1 MNAAKLYLAPGL
13 RIHQLAEGHWQFVML
28 SSAFSIKCPEQ
39 LLRSVLQAEGKLSR
53 DEWIASLRQEFDAT
67 ALGGFI
73 DSLLARGIL
82 CESASGPASAADAWL
97 YALTNTRQNPH
108 APAFDAAAHPL
119 YLHGTGVLRDK
130 LASLAQDSG
139 FVCTDDAA
147 RAAMFVLLAD
157 QPQHDDFRAA
167 NRDLVLAQ
175 EKPALFA
182 WLDGAAARLLRV
194 VPRATGC
201 FECLHHRMRASK
213 QFFREYD
220 AASSGQALWH
230 VQELPPPLLQAQHL
244 ATVTLMHAGAMLAG
258 QVLDL
263 HQNCLLECN
272 VLQGTEKLAQV
283 LKLPRCPHCGNGNAN
298 LPFAP
303 AYDFK
308 GM

>member
-28 SSAFSIKCPEQ
+28 SSAFSIKCPES
-39 LLRSVLQAEGKLSR
+39 LLRTVLQAEARLSR
-53 DEWIASLRQEFDAT
+53 DEWIASLRHEFDAN
-67 ALGGFI
+67 ALGEFI
-73 DSLLARGIL
+73 DSLIGRGIL
-82 CESASGPASAADAWL
+82 CEQQQAPATAADAWL

-108 APAFDAAAHPL
+108 APAFKAADHPL
-119 YLHGTGVLRDK
+119 YLHGAGCLRDK
-130 LASLAQDSG
+130 LQALAQDSG
-139 FVCTDDAA
+139 FVCTDDASD
-147 RAAMFVLLAD
+147 AAMFLMLAD
-157 QPQHDDFRAA
+157 SPQHDDFRSA

-175 EKPALFA
+175 DKPAIFA
-182 WLDGAAARLLRV
+182 WLDGASGRLLRV

-201 FECLHHRMRASK
+201 FECLHHRMRAGK
-213 QFFREYD
+213 QFFPEFD
-220 AASSGQALWH
+220 AASSGHALWH
-230 VQELPPPLLQAQHL
+230 VQTLPPPLLQAQHL
-244 ATVTLMHAGAMLAG
+244 ATSVLMHAGAMLAG

-272 VLQGTEKLAQV
+272 VLQGTEKRAQV
-283 LKLPRCPHCGNGNAN
+283 LKLPRCPQCGNGNAS